1 MQYFHLNFCKC
12 LAWKLMHIKTNVVV
26 LKHFYASILFWKLSE
41 CFLKDATNMK
51 LRISLSWY
59 TFNGVLELHFQ
70 KILILLWNRIIMFTS
85 ANGLHYSP
93 FKCYN
98 IIQYNSNVLL
108 SKNKWV
114 KHIYFQ
120 SHILQT
126 LPLLV
131 IENLHNNN
139 LLSCCPINEIYMKIE
154 ELVCPEKSRLTL
166 AWTL

>member
-12 LAWKLMHIKTNVVV
+12 LVWKLMKWLWSTFWNCFKFFEPLNVLFV
-26 LKHFYASILFWKLSE
+26 ILIHLEW
-41 CFLKDATNMK
+41 CN
-51 LRISLSWY
+51 RII
-59 TFNGVLELHFQ
+59 FAK
-70 KILILLWNRIIMFTS
+70 KILILLRNRIIMFTS